1 MIVVTPFGAVG
12 LDERGTG
19 EPVLWLHGYPHDR
32 SLWGPQLADPVPGFR
47 FIAADLPG
55 FGDSDRI
62 APPSL
67 DAWADWVV
75 ALLDALD
82 IPRAVIGGLS
92 MGGYLAFALWRRHPQ
107 RVRALILADTRA
119 GADTEEGKVKRRA
132 MQELARTDGAGA
144 IAEKMIEGMVGRT
157 TRAVAP
163 DAVTTLDLMM
173 RRASPDAIVDALQ
186 ALIDRP
192 DSTPTLATISV
203 PTLILCGDED
213 VLTPVAESRAML
225 RAIDGSRLEV
235 IPEAG
240 HLSNFERPAVF
251 NRLLSDFLR
260 ATIRTGPT

>member
-12 LDERGTG
+12 LDERSTG

-119 GADTEEGKVKRRA
+119 GADTEEGKVERRA
-132 MQELARTDGAGA
+132 MQELARTEGAGA

-173 RRASPDAIVDALQ
+173 RRASADAIVDALQ

>member
-1 MIVVTPFGAVG
+1 MIVLTPLGAIG
-12 LDERGTG
+12 LDESGTG

-47 FIAADLPG
+47 FIAVDLPG
-55 FGDSDRI
+55 FGDSDRV

-173 RRASPDAIVDALQ
+173 RRASADAIVDALQ